1 MKAALASTVELLAA
15 EAMVRALTAGGLGF
29 YDLAI
34 GNFSGAASAFEA
46 AAIWGSAGAAAAVGG
61 RTIAPPQGAA
71 TGAGAGPA
79 RIGGG
84 ASSGADTGAVSAA
97 GRRAREEELKTGK
110 TPSFAA
116 AFACGVSLVL
126 AVRHF
131 SLVTNI
137 VRLLDI

>member
-1 MKAALASTVELLAA
+1 MGANIANAVVYRKSIGEAMKAALASTVELLAA

-34 GNFSGAASAFEA
+34 GNFS
-46 AAIWGSAGAAAAVGG
+46 
-61 RTIAPPQGAA
+61 GAA